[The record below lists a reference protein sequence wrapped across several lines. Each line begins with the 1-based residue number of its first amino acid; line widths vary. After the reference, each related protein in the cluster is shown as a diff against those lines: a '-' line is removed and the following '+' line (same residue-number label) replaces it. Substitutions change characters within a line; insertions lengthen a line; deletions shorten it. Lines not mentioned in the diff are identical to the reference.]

1 MVAEDGGTPRKSG
14 SMIVDVVITDV
25 NDNSPQFVSD
35 IYNVELTEDAEPQS
49 NVVVVRSAVLFSAW
63 TLSSFSIVIRP

>member
-49 NVVVVRSAVLFSAW
+49 NVVVVRSAVLFSA
-63 TLSSFSIVIRP
+63 